1 MNHANMGHGDMPSGD
16 MPGMPMP
23 GGDMAG
29 GNKPP
34 GEGSGHEGHGAMA
47 MRPKASRSE
56 IVAVALLS
64 FATLF
69 VGLWLA
75 NRGGNLAMSTRDMR
89 QQMTYDRHF
98 IDMMVPHHQ
107 VAVMMAELALER
119 ATHPELREFAKAV
132 IRDQTGEIAEMRRDR
147 KAWYGSERTPDP
159 SDMPMIMEGMQM
171 GSNMPM
177 DMRGDLEVLRRDP
190 REFDLAFLDA
200 MIPHHGSAVEGSQ
213 HAVTQAVHPET
224 VDLADRIIRA
234 QEREIDQM
242 RRWRG
247 QWYPNQ

>member
-1 MNHANMGHGDMPSGD
+1 MNHANMDHGSGD
-16 MPGMPMP
+16 GQ
-23 GGDMAG
+23 G
-29 GNKPP
+29 
-34 GEGSGHEGHGAMA
+34 GHGAMG
-47 MRPKASRSE
+47 MRPKASRPE
-56 IVAVALLS
+56 VVAVALLS

-69 VGLWLA
+69 VGVWLA
-75 NRGGNLAMSTRDMR
+75 NRRGNLAMSTCDMR
-89 QQMTYDRHF
+89 QQMTYDRRF

-107 VAVMMAELALER
+107 VAVMMANLALER
-119 ATHPELREFAKAV
+119 SKRPEIRDFAQAI
-132 IRDQTGEIAEMRRDR
+132 IRDQSQEIAEMRRDR
-147 KAWYGSERTPDP
+147 KAWYRSDRTPDP
-159 SDMPMIMEGMQM
+159 SDMPMIVEGMEM
-171 GSNMPM
+171 GADMPM

-190 REFDLAFLDA
+190 RDFDLAFLDA

-247 QWYPNQ
+247 QWYPNR

>member
-1 MNHANMGHGDMPSGD
+1 MKHE
-16 MPGMPMP
+16 GMHH
-23 GGDMAG
+23 GGDGGHMAHG
-29 GNKPP
+29 GM
-34 GEGSGHEGHGAMA
+34 GA
-47 MRPKASRSE
+47 PKASRPE

-69 VGLWLA
+69 VGVWLA
-75 NRGGNLAMSTRDMR
+75 NRHGNLAMSTRNMR
-89 QQMTYDRHF
+89 QQMAFDRRF

-107 VAVMMAELALER
+107 VAVMMANLALER
-119 ATHPELREFAKAV
+119 SRRPEIRDFAQAI
-132 IRDQTGEIAEMRRDR
+132 IRDQNQEIAEMRRDR
-147 KAWYGSERTPDP
+147 QAWYGDARTPDP

-171 GSNMPM
+171 GADMPM
-177 DMRGDLEVLRRDP
+177 DMRADLEVLRRDC
-190 REFDLAFLDA
+190 RDFDLAFLDA

-224 VDLADRIIRA
+224 VDLANRIIRA

-247 QWYPNQ
+247 QWYPNR

>member
-1 MNHANMGHGDMPSGD
+1 MGHGDMP
-16 MPGMPMP
+16 GM
-23 GGDMAG
+23 
-29 GNKPP
+29 NKPDGP
-34 GEGSGHEGHGAMA
+34 GSGVSHQPEEGGEHEGHGG
-47 MRPKASRSE
+47 MRPRASRPE
-56 IVAVALLS
+56 IMAVSLLS

-69 VGLWLA
+69 VGVWLA

-107 VAVMMAELALER
+107 VAVTMAELALER
-119 ATHPELREFAKAV
+119 SKRPEIREFAQAIV
-132 IRDQTGEIAEMRRDR
+132 RDQTEEIAEMRRDR
-147 KAWYGSERTPDP
+147 KAWYGDERTPDP

-177 DMRGDLEVLRRDP
+177 DMRGDFEVLRRDP
-190 REFDLAFLDA
+190 REFDVAFLDA

-224 VDLADRIIRA
+224 VDLAGRIIRA